1 MFEPG
6 AVVVYRHRVC
16 EVASV
21 REAYFEGRD
30 YYELHALFE
39 NRLKLFVAV
48 DDQAAGLRPVISR
61 DDALALIDAMADA
74 EPIDE
79 NAVAGGATAT
89 LRERRIKEEYE
100 RLFKDGSPEDLVPII
115 ASIHE
120 HAAAREKKGRRIT
133 AVDKKYADLAERVL
147 FDELSVAL
155 GIDRDD
161 VADFIEQRLG
171 SEA

>member
-6 AVVVYRHRVC
+6 AVVVYHHRVC
-16 EVASV
+16 EIASV

-48 DDQAAGLRPVISR
+48 DDQTAGLRPVIGR
-61 DDALALIDAMADA
+61 NDALALIDAMADID
-74 EPIDE
+74 PIDE
-79 NAVAGGATAT
+79 EAVTAGATAT
-89 LRERRIKEEYE
+89 LRDRRIKDEYE
-100 RLFKDGSPEDLVPII
+100 RLFRDGSPEDLVPII
-115 ASIHE
+115 KSIHQ
-120 HAAAREKKGRRIT
+120 HAATREKTGRHLT
-133 AVDKKYADLAERVL
+133 AVDKKYADLAESAL
-147 FDELSVAL
+147 CDELSVAL